1 MPVAPSRMYHFRLLR
16 ENIFR
21 KLCPVAGMKIRNRM
35 VAKRNLKNPIV
46 RGGAIVTAILAET
59 QLPPHTI
66 IAKTRSAYDV
76 MGFSVT
82 EFHQVISMLANL
94 LSIKENE
101 LSGESQ
107 GLKRLCN

>member
-1 MPVAPSRMYHFRLLR
+1 
-16 ENIFR
+16 
-21 KLCPVAGMKIRNRM
+21 M
-35 VAKRNLKNPIV
+35 VAKKNLKNPMV

-59 QLPPHTI
+59 QDPPHTS

-82 EFHQVISMLANL
+82 GFRQVIFMLANL

-101 LSGESQ
+101 LSVESQ

>member
-1 MPVAPSRMYHFRLLR
+1 
-16 ENIFR
+16 
-21 KLCPVAGMKIRNRM
+21 M
-35 VAKRNLKNPIV
+35 VAKKNLKNPIV
-46 RGGAIVTAILAET
+46 RGGAIATAILAET
-59 QLPPHTI
+59 QDPPHTI

-82 EFHQVISMLANL
+82 EFHQVISMLANI

-101 LSGESQ
+101 LSVKSQ